1 MSVQMGQ
8 VIWVNGP
15 VVRARGSQQ
24 VGMLEVV
31 EVGDEHLVGEVIGLE
46 RDVITIQVYEET
58 SGLHPG
64 APVYGTGMP
73 LSVELGPGLLQSI
86 FDGIQRP
93 LPVLEMRS
101 GTFIGRGIK
110 TTPLYRKQKWAFTPR
125 VKAGDVVQG
134 DTILGVVPET
144 PLIEHRVM
152 VPPDVSGRLTWVA
165 PQGEYTIEETI
176 ARVTPLNPPHEGGGT
191 TPTPPHEGGGTTL
204 TPPHERG
211 GSPPTS
217 PLEGGQRGVDGER
230 ELTMFHRWPVR
241 RPRDYRRRL
250 PPTELLVTGQR
261 VLDAFFPLAK
271 GGAAA
276 IPGGFGAGKCV
287 TGDTPVLLGDGRLQP
302 IADLFAEY
310 QDRGEK
316 VTQGVESYTHL
327 DDPLTLLSFENGSL
341 MCQNT
346 SLVYKGKADQV
357 IRITTRSG
365 RQVKVTPVHKL
376 FVVTPE
382 LEIKEVE
389 ARSLKVG
396 DYLATPRRIHLDG
409 QVQMLS
415 PLGLFDEARVCDP
428 AVLQSIPHLL
438 DELAAAHGG
447 TLMSLVDV
455 LATKYHLL
463 MEYRAVRNRPPLSF
477 VRRLAAATG
486 RNLTVEW
493 LKGERRGATTHI
505 PSEVSPEFAEFVGLL
520 LADGHLNPHTSMF
533 YNMDESLL
541 ARFEEL
547 GRQLFGLEPQRYTAN
562 TVPAVRFGSTI
573 LVKLMAHLGVPG
585 SGQRKSRTCSVPAVI
600 FKSPEEVIAR
610 FLGAYFSCDGSTSRG
625 GRELE
630 IATASQS
637 MAIGLSYLLLRLG
650 ILHKLS
656 SKTVGGRDY
665 FRIFIRGKEE
675 IGHFYA
681 ACKPEGDSPHM
692 RKWDQISAYLSNS
705 KGGYTAVD
713 VVPAD
718 PQMLKA
724 AYQAMGSPRSELET
738 RGVYISNYLY
748 GGEKMSTATF
758 QRFAACSDSPQIHAF
773 AHALESIFCDPI
785 VDIEAIPGPHDVY
798 DVTVPGAHNFVG
810 GMGPL
815 ILHNTI
821 TQHQIAKWSDADVVI
836 FVGCGERG
844 NEMTEVLQEFPH
856 LTDPRSGHPL
866 MERTILIANT
876 SNMPV
881 AAREA
886 SIYTGITLAEYYRD
900 MGYHV
905 ALMADSTSRWAEA
918 LREISG
924 RLEEMPAE
932 EGYPAYLA
940 ARLAEFYER
949 AGRVITL
956 NGAYGSVSVIGAVSP
971 PGGDFSEPVTQHTT
985 RFIRCFWALDKAL
998 ASARHFPAINWLDS
1012 YSEYVDEVR
1021 DWWREQG
1028 ITSPLGSG
1036 GTEGGLDWHA
1046 LREQALG
1053 ILQRESHLQQIV
1065 KLVGPDALPDDQRL
1079 TLETAR
1085 LLREGFL
1092 QQNAL
1097 DEVDSYATV
1106 EKQMRMLQI
1115 ILHFHERAEGIIAKG
1130 CPIVVIHNLP
1140 IVNTLVRMKTTVRNE
1155 QVEQI
1160 DEIWKALDEQM
1171 DQVKK
1176 DYM

>member
-1 MSVQMGQ
+1 MSVQVGQ

-15 VVRARGSQQ
+15 VVRARGSQH

-58 SGLHPG
+58 SGLRPG

-93 LPVLEMRS
+93 LPVLELRS

-125 VKAGDVVQG
+125 VKAGDVVQEG
-134 DTILGVVPET
+134 DILGVIPET
-144 PLIEHRVM
+144 PLIEHRIM
-152 VPPDVSGRLTWVA
+152 IPPDVSGRLTWVA
-165 PQGEYTIEETI
+165 PEGEYTIEEPI
-176 ARVTPLNPPHEGGGT
+176 ARLTPLNPLYEGGGG
-191 TPTPPHEGGGTTL
+191 PI
-204 TPPHERG
+204 
-211 GSPPTS
+211 TS
-217 PLEGGQRGVDGER
+217 PLEGGQRGGGER
-230 ELTMFHRWPVR
+230 VLTMFHRWPVR
-241 RPRDYRRRL
+241 RPRPYRRRL

-287 TGDTPVLLGDGRLQP
+287 TGDTPVLLGDGTLRP
-302 IADLFAEY
+302 IADLFADY

-316 VTQGVESYTHL
+316 ITQGVESYTRL
-327 DDPLTLLSFENGSL
+327 DDPLTLFSFENGAL
-341 MCQNT
+341 MCQNA
-346 SLVYKGKADQV
+346 SVVYKGKADQV

-382 LEIKEVE
+382 LEVREVE
-389 ARSLKVG
+389 ARSLKEG
-396 DYLATPRRIHLDG
+396 DYLAAPRRIHLDG
-409 QVQMLS
+409 QVQTLS
-415 PLGLFDEARVCDP
+415 LFGLFDEARVCDP

-438 DELAAAHGG
+438 DKLAAAHGG
-447 TLMSLVDV
+447 TLKSLVDV

-463 MEYRAVRNRPPLSF
+463 VEYHAMRNRPQLSF
-477 VRRLAAATG
+477 VQRLTAATG
-486 RNLTVEW
+486 RNLTVKW
-493 LKGERRGATTHI
+493 LKGERRGAATRI
-505 PSEVSPEFAEFVGLL
+505 PSEVSPEFAEFLGLL
-520 LADGHLNPHTSMF
+520 LADGHLNPRTVMF
-533 YNMDESLL
+533 YNTDESLL
-541 ARFEEL
+541 TRFERL
-547 GRQLFGLEPQRYTAN
+547 GRQLFGLEPRRYIAN

-573 LVKLMAHLGVPG
+573 LVKLLVHLGIPE
-585 SGQRKSRTCSVPAVI
+585 SGHRKSRTCSVPAVI
-600 FKSPEEVIAR
+600 LKSPEGVVAR
-610 FLGAYFSCDGSTSRG
+610 FLGAYFSCDGSTSSDG
-625 GRELE
+625 KELE

-656 SKTVGGRDY
+656 SKAVGGGDY

-675 IGHFYA
+675 IGRFYA
-681 ACKPEGDSPHM
+681 TCKPEEDSPHTE
-692 RKWDQISAYLSNS
+692 KWDQIAAYLNDGKS
-705 KGGYTAVD
+705 GYTAVD
-713 VVPAD
+713 VVPAA
-718 PQMLKA
+718 PQTLKM
-724 AYQAMGSPRSELET
+724 AYQAMDSPRSELET
-738 RGVYISNYLY
+738 RGVYVSNYLY
-748 GGEKMSTATF
+748 GGERMSATVF
-758 QRFAACSDSPQIHAF
+758 RQFAARCDSPQIRAF
-773 AHALESIFCDPI
+773 ARALESIFCDPI
-785 VDIEAIPGPHDVY
+785 AEIETLPGPHDVY

-821 TQHQIAKWSDADVVI
+821 TQHQIAKWSDADVVV

-949 AGRVITL
+949 AGYVTTL
-956 NGAYGSVSVIGAVSP
+956 NGAPGSVSIIGAVSP
-971 PGGDFSEPVTQHTT
+971 PGGDFSEPVTQHTS

-998 ASARHFPAINWLDS
+998 ASARHFPAVNWLES
-1012 YSEYVDEVR
+1012 YSEYVDEVAG
-1021 DWWREQG
+1021 WWREQG
-1028 ITSPLGSG
+1028 ITSPLSSG
-1036 GTEGGLDWHA
+1036 GAEGGLDWHA
-1046 LREQALG
+1046 LREQALE
-1053 ILQRESHLQQIV
+1053 ILQRENRLHQVV

-1079 TLETAR
+1079 ILETAR

-1106 EKQMRMLQI
+1106 EKQMCMLRL
-1115 ILHFHERAEGIIAKG
+1115 ILHFHERAAGIIAKG
-1130 CPIVVIHNLP
+1130 CPIVVIHDLP
-1140 IVNTLVRMKTTVRNE
+1140 IVNTLVRMKTTVPNE
-1155 QVEQI
+1155 QIEQI
-1160 DEIWKALDEQM
+1160 DDIWKALDEQM

-1176 DYM
+1176 DYV